1 MSNVARRLMRSL
13 LNSAPLSW
21 VRRSQASWP
30 LLLCVICLSVASPGL
45 VIPSYAQISVDNV
58 IIRFS
63 AGQRPVQNV
72 NVRNNSPKVA
82 YVNVEA
88 HSVPSPG
95 TSQSLEKTSDLI
107 VSPRAFSIEPNGT
120 RTVRILLQTPP
131 TELERTFR
139 VSFIPQD
146 RDFGEEHHFKTEGRA
161 AVIRVLSGM
170 GILVFADPAKPI
182 VDLAWK
188 RLGNKLVLY
197 NAGNVNIYIA
207 DGQSCPPNTNQKL
220 APNDA
225 TVSDL
230 VKASEEQKSN
240 CSRLET
246 KRLYA
251 GQRVELTTPGGN
263 SVTYLR
269 SDGGTAEYQRLV
281 IPAGDGGQGVVP
293 PVGAST
299 PKVSGAAA
307 ERNADE
313 GE

>member
-1 MSNVARRLMRSL
+1 
-13 LNSAPLSW
+13 
-21 VRRSQASWP
+21 
-30 LLLCVICLSVASPGL
+30 
-45 VIPSYAQISVDNV
+45 
-58 IIRFS
+58 
-63 AGQRPVQNV
+63 
-72 NVRNNSPKVA
+72 
-82 YVNVEA
+82 
-88 HSVPSPG
+88 
-95 TSQSLEKTSDLI
+95 
-107 VSPRAFSIEPNGT
+107 
-120 RTVRILLQTPP
+120 
-131 TELERTFR
+131 
-139 VSFIPQD
+139 
-146 RDFGEEHHFKTEGRA
+146 
-161 AVIRVLSGM
+161 M

-293 PVGAST
+293 PLAAST